1 MREFIILLSTSS
13 ERALINVH
21 KRNAAMGRK
30 IKLLAWAAFVA
41 CLLVFFKGCIP
52 LLGWRMSFDDGRVE
66 QISGYHKGER
76 FRLNQDVFVV
86 RSSAYGLGMLG
97 VALPGCCRSRI
108 RQGSL
113 YSVPETIEEWKP
125 SIRNDGNAGMQV
137 FARDCVCGTPI
148 VGVLP
153 QGTELLIVG
162 RKVVYAISWWYGF
175 EKDYCIMA
183 SCMMDGK
190 RIELEISD
198 LTNWGTNAPFEEFLS
213 RIPASGFEDCS
224 AAAVQK
230 GAVDSEAFLLGEK
243 ADSVNASILCVCGKD
258 PRTADRYEARSRA
271 LRSISRRRD
280 LSQKDVSALMAYV
293 SATDGVLRVER
304 EAALKNDVLN
314 LLRNQQPIPDSLAE
328 LLVTIVERK
337 RHAPEIIDY
346 CIQHLGVLSPDV
358 HDELMLGRI
367 RRALVSA
374 ASDVLKPYAGTA
386 LYALAED
393 VGTDRTRD
401 AELRQLTLAAC
412 VPSVHPHVRMSALMF
427 AGERGYR
434 EILPFARNILDG
446 NQRDAVLDTVAIGPV
461 GCLGDL
467 TDIPRLESL
476 KSRGGRRLQLPIE
489 KALQRIKGRMSKE
502 VE

>member
-1 MREFIILLSTSS
+1 MMSASLMLF
-13 ERALINVH
+13 N
-21 KRNAAMGRK
+21 
-30 IKLLAWAAFVA
+30 LAFA
-41 CLLVFFKGCIP
+41 
-52 LLGWRMSFDDGRVE
+52 SFG
-66 QISGYHKGER
+66 
-76 FRLNQDVFVV
+76 
-86 RSSAYGLGMLG
+86 
-97 VALPGCCRSRI
+97 
-108 RQGSL
+108 
-113 YSVPETIEEWKP
+113 
-125 SIRNDGNAGMQV
+125 
-137 FARDCVCGTPI
+137 
-148 VGVLP
+148 
-153 QGTELLIVG
+153 
-162 RKVVYAISWWYGF
+162 
-175 EKDYCIMA
+175 
-183 SCMMDGK
+183 
-190 RIELEISD
+190 
-198 LTNWGTNAPFEEFLS
+198 
-213 RIPASGFEDCS
+213 
-224 AAAVQK
+224 
-230 GAVDSEAFLLGEK
+230 
-243 ADSVNASILCVCGKD
+243 DSVVSEPSLRYEKENSTKDPVLCICGKD
-258 PRTADRYEARSRA
+258 STTADRYEARSRA

-314 LLRNQQPIPDSLAE
+314 LLRNQQPVPDGLAE
-328 LLVTIVERK
+328 LLVSMVEQK
-337 RHAPEIIDY
+337 RHALEIIDY
-346 CIQHLGVLSPDV
+346 CIQHLGILSLDV
-358 HDELMLGRI
+358 HDESLRGRI
-367 RRALVSA
+367 RSALVAA

-446 NQRDAVLDTVAIGPV
+446 NQRDAVLDTVAIGTV

-467 TDIPRLESL
+467 TDISRLESL